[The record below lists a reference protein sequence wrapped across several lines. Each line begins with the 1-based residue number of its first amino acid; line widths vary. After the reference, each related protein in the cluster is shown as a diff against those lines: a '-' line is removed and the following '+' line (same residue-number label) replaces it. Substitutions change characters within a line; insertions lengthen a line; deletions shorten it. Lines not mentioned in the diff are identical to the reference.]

1 MSNNGEF
8 MIRGRYCKKTGCTV
22 MEHENVLLVDPFQRK
37 KSNQLLERKQFDQN
51 SMKPSQIQF

>member
-8 MIRGRYCKKTGCTV
+8 MIHGRYCKKMGCTV
-22 MEHENVLLVDPFQRK
+22 MEHENVLLFDPFQRK